1 MSLTSFILICWAFLI
16 PQNKIKLDHLL
27 CLFLSFALARLSNPP
42 LFLCF
47 VKVYIYTYIWLQLFE
62 LFAHSLVIDFFLILS
77 TVFLCPLLIG
87 VGMGRL
93 VFFFLMNL
101 SILCGIIHIPINLL
115 LKCLIQC
122 FLFELPR
129 WTVLLIHNRIPVLH
143 YCVWI

>member
-93 VFFFLMNL
+93 VCFFFNEFVNFMWYN
-101 SILCGIIHIPINLL
+101 SHTN
-115 LKCLIQC
+115 K
-122 FLFELPR
+122 FTFKVFNSVLFV
-129 WTVLLIHNRIPVLH
+129 WTGTVLLIHNRIPVLH